1 MRQLG
6 LVCLILVMALASGC
20 AQLKKT
26 VSAAPLDEDLVK
38 TTVNARNPQDVR
50 QNLGQVVWDSMK
62 KCNDFMAQ
70 LVVAENTSNTA
81 LDMSTT
87 VFSALATAFSPLS
100 TVHALTAGATITSGW
115 KTTIDTDIYA
125 KAGIATYAQAI
136 SVTYYKDMRAYLGT
150 LENEQVATVTPALE
164 IPKIQSIHQECSLA
178 AAQMTVNSTVQLA
191 GASVPG
197 TAVSDTSASSF
208 NVVGPFTMGEKITV
222 TAESASLA
230 GSPLAITYNV
240 TSVDVGD
247 IARGIVNAIKSGLKS
262 QKVKISATTDND
274 GKSVSVVLTS
284 PKDAAVDWKVDPSS
298 KFKPVSF
305 ATETAPAAKTQSVVP
320 GRALQQ

>member
-1 MRQLG
+1 MRQLR
-6 LVCLILVMALASGC
+6 LVYLILIMALASGC
-20 AQLKKT
+20 SQLKKT
-26 VSAAPLDEDLVK
+26 VAAAPLDEALVN
-38 TTVNARNPQDVR
+38 TTISAKNAQDMR

-70 LVVAENTSNTA
+70 MVVAENTSNTA

-87 VFSALATAFSPLS
+87 VLSALATAFSPLS

-136 SVTYYKDMRAYLGT
+136 SVTYYKDMKAYIAT
-150 LENEQVATVTPALE
+150 LENEQVAVVTAALE

-191 GASVPG
+191 GASGPD
-197 TAVSDTSASSF
+197 TDSDTYANYF
-208 NVVGPFTMGEKITV
+208 NVVGTFTKGEKITV
-222 TAESASLA
+222 TAESPRLA
-230 GSPLAITYNV
+230 GSPLAFTYIV
-240 TSVDVGD
+240 TSVDAGD
-247 IARGIVNAIKSGLKS
+247 IARGIVSAIKSGLKS
-262 QKVKISATTDND
+262 QKVKIDAAVDND
-274 GKSVSVVLTS
+274 GKSVTVVFRS
-284 PKDAAVDWKVDPSS
+284 PKNAVVTWKFDPSG
-298 KFKPVSF
+298 KFKQVSS
-305 ATETAPAAKTQSVVP
+305 ATETTPAAKTQSVVP